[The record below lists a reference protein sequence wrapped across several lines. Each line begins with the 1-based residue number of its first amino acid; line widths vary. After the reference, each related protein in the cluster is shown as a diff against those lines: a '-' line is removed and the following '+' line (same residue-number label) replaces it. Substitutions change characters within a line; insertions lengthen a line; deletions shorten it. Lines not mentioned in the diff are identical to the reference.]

1 MKKGIIDFPINYQ
14 FAYSMFELYEFSKN
28 KKIKV
33 LFNGQGA
40 DEIFAGYDR
49 FYSLLKLKLNNKN
62 IYYGLGY
69 HNINL
74 IEKITN

>member
-1 MKKGIIDFPINYQ
+1 MY
-14 FAYSMFELYEFSKN
+14 ELYRLSKK

-49 FYSLLKLKLNNKN
+49 FYSLQKLKKLTNKN

-69 HNINL
+69 QNLNL
-74 IEKITN
+74 IEKITNYSSKNFEKKT